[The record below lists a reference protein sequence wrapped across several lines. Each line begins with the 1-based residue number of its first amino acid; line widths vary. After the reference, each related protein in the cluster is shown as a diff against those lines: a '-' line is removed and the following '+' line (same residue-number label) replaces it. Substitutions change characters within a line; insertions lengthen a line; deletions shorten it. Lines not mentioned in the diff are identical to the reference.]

1 MADLVYQAYLGTIPF
16 NDSSYYV
23 GNTNVSLQVA
33 NVPYPISTASL
44 VFWLDGE
51 TFVTG
56 TNWISTFGD
65 ITGSM
70 IGATPVKASTANG
83 GVVNF
88 TTSSAMIITGSNP
101 LNFTSSAYTIFVA
114 TRYSGSSVDRHG
126 RLLDARSNNWLF
138 PTYGGGGGGGDT
150 EYSSAWYNTTDFIII
165 SGSIYDTEWRISTGV
180 RDIAN
185 VSASFFL
192 NGNFVVNAANDTTTK
207 GFNGL
212 AINKGAAGDG
222 SVNPATGEVT
232 QCDVGD
238 IILYNRV
245 LSNQEILDVTNVL
258 RGRYGI

>member
-16 NDSSYYV
+16 NDTSYYV

-44 VFWLDGE
+44 VFWLDGK

-56 TNWISTFGD
+56 TNWTSTYGD
-65 ITGSM
+65 VIGSM
-70 IGATPVKASTANG
+70 VGATPVKASTANG

-88 TTSSAMIITGSNP
+88 TTSSAMIITGSNT
-101 LNFTSSAYTIFVA
+101 LNFTSSAYTLFVA
-114 TRYSGSSVDRHG
+114 NRYTGSSTDFHG
-126 RLLDARSNNWLF
+126 RLLDSRNNNWLF
-138 PTYGGGGGGGDT
+138 PTYGGGGGGGAV
-150 EYSSAWYNTTDFIII
+150 EYSSTWYNTTDFIIV
-165 SGSIYDTEWRISTGV
+165 SGSIYDTEWRISTAV
-180 RDIAN
+180 RDTTN

-192 NGNFVVNAANDTTTK
+192 NGNFILSASNAATVK

-212 AINKGAAGDG
+212 AINRGQSNDG
-222 SVNPATGEVT
+222 STNPATGEVT

-258 RGRYGI
+258 KGRYGI

>member
-1 MADLVYQAYLGTIPF
+1 MADLVYQGYLGTIPF

-23 GNTNVSLQVA
+23 GNTNVSLQIA
-33 NVPYPISTASL
+33 NVPFSIPTASL
-44 VFWLDGE
+44 VFWLDGR

-56 TNWISTFGD
+56 TNWTAAFGNM
-65 ITGSM
+65 TGSM
-70 IGATPVKASTANG
+70 VGATPVKASTSNG

-88 TTSSAMIITGSNP
+88 TTSSAMLITGTNP

-114 TRYSGSSVDRHG
+114 TRYSGSSTDFHG

-138 PTYGGGGGGGDT
+138 PTYGGGGGLGLK
-150 EYSSAWYNTTDFIII
+150 SSAWYNTTDFIIE

-180 RDIAN
+180 RDTAN

-192 NGNFVVNAANDTTTK
+192 NGNFVLSASNDATTR

-212 AINKGAAGDG
+212 SINRGAFTDAT
-222 SVNPATGEVT
+222 VNPAIGEVT
-232 QCDVGD
+232 QADVGD

-245 LSNQEILDVTNVL
+245 LSNEEIANVASAL
-258 RGRYGI
+258 GSRYGI